1 MEAALL
7 IVSAIGVL
15 AFSIPI
21 MHVLVRLVVRS
32 HPPIARFTSEPDID
46 N

>member
-15 AFSIPI
+15 AFSIPM
-21 MHVLVRLVVRS
+21 MHVLVRLIVRS
-32 HPPIARFTSEPDID
+32 HPPVAGFTAEPEID
-46 N
+46 S